1 MAAGRELAVS
11 VEERT
16 FRAVVRPSAPHQD
29 DLELP
34 HVELLSAVAA
44 TRDANGVPGRHW
56 NLAEVRSAMITV
68 FFPAVLAR

>member
-1 MAAGRELAVS
+1 MAAWCELAVR
-11 VEERT
+11 VQERAL
-16 FRAVVRPSAPHQD
+16 RAVVRLSAPHQD

-44 TRDANGVPGRHW
+44 ARDANGLPGRHW
-56 NLAEVRSAMITV
+56 TLADARSAMITV